1 MLLTTTTSIGIT
13 ILEYCIAPF
22 LALVTGFLVTW
33 INAKRKEALAK
44 TNNEITQKYINIAAD
59 VINSCVIT
67 TTETYVKSM
76 KNQNIFDVEAQKIAL
91 DKTKAI
97 VMETLSEETK
107 THLSGLY
114 GDLNKYIETKI
125 EEAIKNNK

>member
-1 MLLTTTTSIGIT
+1 MLILTTSLGAT
-13 ILEYCIAPF
+13 IFDICIVP
-22 LALVTGFLVTW
+22 LLLLVSAFLVTW

-44 TNNEITQKYINIAAD
+44 TDNEVAQKFINIAAD

-76 KNQNIFDVEAQKIAL
+76 KNQNIFDEEAQQIAF
-91 DKTKAI
+91 DKTKTA
-97 VMETLSEETK
+97 VMDTLSNETK
-107 THLSGLY
+107 THLSSLY
-114 GDLNKYIETKI
+114 GDLDKYIQNKI

>member
-1 MLLTTTTSIGIT
+1 MNLFFEICIVPLLGLI
-13 ILEYCIAPF
+13 
-22 LALVTGFLVTW
+22 VGFLVTW

-44 TNNEITQKYINIAAD
+44 TDNEMAQACINIAAD
-59 VINSCVIT
+59 VINGAVIS

-76 KNQNIFDVEAQKIAL
+76 KNQNIFDIEAQKTAL
-91 DKTKAI
+91 DKTKTV

-107 THLSGLY
+107 TRLSSLY

>member
-1 MLLTTTTSIGIT
+1 MNLFFEICIVPLLGLI
-13 ILEYCIAPF
+13 
-22 LALVTGFLVTW
+22 VGFLVTW

-44 TNNEITQKYINIAAD
+44 TDNEMAQACINIVAD
-59 VINSCVIT
+59 VINSAVIS

-76 KNQNIFDVEAQKIAL
+76 KNQNIFDVEAQKTAL
-91 DKTKAI
+91 DKTKTV

-107 THLSGLY
+107 TRLSGLY

>member
-1 MLLTTTTSIGIT
+1 MNLFFEICIVPLLG
-13 ILEYCIAPF
+13 
-22 LALVTGFLVTW
+22 LVVGFLVTW

-44 TNNEITQKYINIAAD
+44 TDNEMAQACINIVAD
-59 VINSCVIT
+59 VINSAVIC

-76 KNQNIFDVEAQKIAL
+76 KNQNLFDVEAQKTAL
-91 DKTKAI
+91 DKTKTV

-107 THLSGLY
+107 TRLSGLY

>member
-1 MLLTTTTSIGIT
+1 MGLFFEICVVPLLG
-13 ILEYCIAPF
+13 
-22 LALVTGFLVTW
+22 LVVGFLITW
-33 INAKRKEALAK
+33 INAKRKEVLAK
-44 TNNEITQKYINIAAD
+44 TDNEIAQACINIAAD
-59 VINSCVIT
+59 VINSAVIS

-76 KNQNIFDVEAQKIAL
+76 KNQNIFDIEAQKTAL
-91 DKTKAI
+91 NKTKTV

-107 THLSGLY
+107 TRLSGLY

>member
-1 MLLTTTTSIGIT
+1 MELFFEICIVPLLG
-13 ILEYCIAPF
+13 
-22 LALVTGFLVTW
+22 LVVGFLITW
-33 INAKRKEALAK
+33 INAKRKEVLAK
-44 TNNEITQKYINIAAD
+44 TDNEMAQACINIAAD
-59 VINSCVIT
+59 IINSAVIS

-91 DKTKAI
+91 DKTKTV

-107 THLSGLY
+107 TRLSGLY